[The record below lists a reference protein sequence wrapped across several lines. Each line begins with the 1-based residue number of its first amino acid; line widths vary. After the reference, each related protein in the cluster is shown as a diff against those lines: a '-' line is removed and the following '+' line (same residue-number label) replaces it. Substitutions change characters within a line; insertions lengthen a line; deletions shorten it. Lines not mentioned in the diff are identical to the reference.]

1 MSATSATSAT
11 SASDPSQQP
20 IASLPTAQPTARV
33 QRLRALCVTLLLALV
48 VLGAGWELWWAPL
61 RPGGSTL
68 VIKVLPLC
76 VGIAGLLRHRLYTYR
91 WLSLLVWAYVAEGAV
106 RLWSDTSLAGRAL
119 AWGEL
124 LLAVALFAALTVYI
138 RTRLKNGQA
147 AAEA

>member
-1 MSATSATSAT
+1 
-11 SASDPSQQP
+11 
-20 IASLPTAQPTARV
+20 V
-33 QRLRALCVTLLLALV
+33 QGLRLVCVALLLALIA
-48 VLGAGWELWWAPL
+48 LGTGWELWWAPL

-76 VGIAGLLRHRLYTYR
+76 LGIAGLLRHRLYTYR

-106 RLWSDTSLAGRAL
+106 RLWSDTSATGRYL

-124 LLAVALFAALTVYI
+124 LLAVALFAALTIYI
-138 RTRLKNGQA
+138 RTRLQNGQA

>member
-1 MSATSATSAT
+1 
-11 SASDPSQQP
+11 
-20 IASLPTAQPTARV
+20 
-33 QRLRALCVTLLLALV
+33 
-48 VLGAGWELWWAPL
+48 
-61 RPGGSTL
+61 
-68 VIKVLPLC
+68 
-76 VGIAGLLRHRLYTYR
+76 
-91 WLSLLVWAYVAEGAV
+91 VWAYVAEGAV

>member
-1 MSATSATSAT
+1 
-11 SASDPSQQP
+11 
-20 IASLPTAQPTARV
+20 
-33 QRLRALCVTLLLALV
+33 VTLLLALV

-76 VGIAGLLRHRLYTYR
+76 IGIAGLLRHRLYTYR

-147 AAEA
+147 AVAQA